1 MHDATR
7 LPRDVRIRLV
17 YQGILTAAATI
28 VLLGGAFWML
38 YMFTMYVNDMRMQIR
53 EEMRSHSTML
63 TEHTTFLVEH
73 QRAFAQ
79 TEAAF
84 AQTLADHQATLRLIQ
99 EGR

>member
-1 MHDATR
+1 MRDATR

-17 YQGILTAAATI
+17 YQGILTAAVTI

-38 YMFTMYVNDMRMQIR
+38 YMFTVYVNDMRMQIR

-63 TEHTTFLVEH
+63 SEHTTFLVEH
-73 QRAFAQ
+73 QRHFAL
-79 TEAAF
+79 TEARAY
-84 AQTLADHQATLRLIQ
+84 QTLADHQAQMRTIQ